1 MVSIVA
7 LWLPTILSAIA
18 VFVVSSILHMFLRYH
33 RSDFAE
39 VPREDEV
46 QAALRPFAIPP
57 GEYVLPR
64 AECQKDMQTPEF
76 QAKLDQGPVAFLTV
90 MPNGPFTMG
99 GSLAAW
105 FVYSLVVSVF
115 AAYVAGQALA
125 PGADYVKVFQFTG
138 VTAFSGYVLALWQ
151 GSIWMKRKLSTT
163 LKSTFDG
170 LVYSLV
176 TAGFF
181 GWLWPGI

>member
-7 LWLPTILSAIA
+7 LWLPILLSAVA
-18 VFVVSSILHMFLRYH
+18 VFVVSSVIHMFLKYH
-33 RSDFAE
+33 QSDFGA

-64 AECQKDMQTPEF
+64 AGCQKDMQTPEF
-76 QAKLDQGPVAFLTV
+76 QEKLDRGPVAFLTV

-99 GSLAAW
+99 GSLVAW
-105 FVYSLVVSVF
+105 FVYTVVVGIF
-115 AAYVAGQALA
+115 AAYVSGQALE
-125 PGADYVKVFQFTG
+125 PGAQYTKVFQFAG
-138 VTAFSGYVLALWQ
+138 VTAFAGYALALWQ
-151 GSIWMKRKLSTT
+151 GAIWMKRKISTT

-170 LVYSLV
+170 FVYALV

-181 GWLWPGI
+181 GWLWPSA